1 MMDVKAANPRGEFCT
16 APAPEGP
23 ESALDFVVLV
33 IAVSLN
39 PSSKPTICLV
49 LLVVPRARAQS
60 ASMPMTI
67 STVWYATSRRL
78 QKCTRRRKNPS
89 CMRRGSGIK
98 GKRRTQE
105 GLYAR
110 VRESERERERGR
122 AEHSRQSTHRMGGQA
137 SRIKRRKRE
146 PRRLRTEAQP
156 VTHVM
161 MTRHLYS
168 ATQNGTRRKLAR
180 LKVRMLRGIARER

>member
-1 MMDVKAANPRGEFCT
+1 MVNAMMDVKAANPRGDFCT

-67 STVWYATSRRL
+67 STVWYATTRRL
-78 QKCTRRRKNPS
+78 QKCTHRKFEKKIQVACDEKAASKAIGAHRRV
-89 CMRRGSGIK
+89 CM
-98 GKRRTQE
+98 QE
-105 GLYAR
+105 L
-110 VRESERERERGR
+110 ES
-122 AEHSRQSTHRMGGQA
+122 
-137 SRIKRRKRE
+137 
-146 PRRLRTEAQP
+146 
-156 VTHVM
+156 
-161 MTRHLYS
+161 
-168 ATQNGTRRKLAR
+168 
-180 LKVRMLRGIARER
+180 